1 MGASVSNFAKNVA
14 KTVAK
19 TATTALGNMIP
30 VVGPTLA
37 GAINSAYKNGG
48 QVTALEMGGV
58 VPEGFKAKVID
69 TPQQLMTLVKQF
81 PTEAKKAGL
90 SLGIIKDAVDN
101 IPAVMKSG
109 GKVRTAMK
117 RVPKAAVKRVPK
129 AAAKRVSKAAAKDT
143 AKDGQTQNVK
153 VNVRVGDTVTL
164 RPDSQ
169 KPQVQ
174 PRMSYAEPL
183 RLAGPGFTF
192 ANAPAPSQ
200 ASTYANAPTSV
211 QPLTDKPFRSSSDPS
226 MDSNRNKS
234 DDVLQVVN
242 PSGIKPGVNEI
253 RAIAAEKSAAPGDA
267 LPAASSSSLFEGRP
281 VGPVQG
287 GAPEVRALP
296 STMTQSTLDFARP
309 GGEPSAPEA
318 SSQPQA
324 AAKKIT
330 KKDEVLGFLR
340 QLNPTVSKTN
350 LGNLRKTELDKMKKF
365 STDQLQERY
374 STDNAEEALIE
385 ELSRQVMGRR
395 GQVMARGGRMS
406 VF

>member
-1 MGASVSNFAKNVA
+1 MGASVSNFAANVA

-19 TATTALGNMIP
+19 SATTALGNMIP

-69 TPQQLMTLVKQF
+69 TPKQLMTLVKQF

-90 SLGIIKDAVDN
+90 SLGIIKDAVAN
-101 IPAVMKSG
+101 IPAEM
-109 GKVRTAMK
+109 MK
-117 RVPKAAVKRVPK
+117 RGGRKKKVVRQKQK
-129 AAAKRVSKAAAKDT
+129 
-143 AKDGQTQNVK
+143 QTQNVK
-153 VNVRVGDTVTL
+153 VNVRVGDTVML

-169 KPQVQ
+169 KPKLQ
-174 PRMSYAEPL
+174 PRMSYTEPL

-200 ASTYANAPTSV
+200 ASTYANAPAAV
-211 QPLTDKPFRSSSDPS
+211 RPMMDRPLQSSADPS
-226 MDSNRNKS
+226 MDSNRNKG
-234 DDVLQVVN
+234 DDVLQTVN
-242 PSGIKPGVNEI
+242 PSGIKPGVNEF
-253 RAIAAEKSAAPGDA
+253 RAVPSGKSASQGDAENA
-267 LPAASSSSLFEGRP
+267 LPAVSSSSLFEGRP

-287 GAPEVRALP
+287 GVPEVRAIP
-296 STMTQSTLDFARP
+296 SNMIQSTLDFAPP
-309 GGEPSAPEA
+309 GGEPSAPAEA
-318 SSQPQA
+318 SS
-324 AAKKIT
+324 KSSVKRIT
-330 KKDEVLGFLR
+330 KKDEVLEYLR
-340 QLNPTVSKTN
+340 QLNPNMSKTAI
-350 LGNLRKTELDKMKKF
+350 GNLRKSELEKMRKF
-365 STDQLQERY
+365 STDQLQENY
-374 STDNAEEALIE
+374 GSGDAEESLVE

>member
-1 MGASVSNFAKNVA
+1 MGASVSNFASNVA

-48 QVTALEMGGV
+48 QVTALETGGI

-90 SLGIIKDAVDN
+90 SLGIIKDAVAN
-101 IPAVMKSG
+101 IPAEM
-109 GKVRTAMK
+109 MK
-117 RVPKAAVKRVPK
+117 RGGRKKKVVRQKQKQ
-129 AAAKRVSKAAAKDT
+129 S
-143 AKDGQTQNVK
+143 QNV
-153 VNVRVGDTVTL
+153 NVKIRVGDTVML

-169 KPQVQ
+169 KPKLQ

-200 ASTYANAPTSV
+200 ASTYANAPTAV
-211 QPLTDKPFRSSSDPS
+211 NPLSDKPFHSSSDPS
-226 MDSNRNKS
+226 KDSNRNKA

-242 PSGIKPGVNEI
+242 PSDIKPGVNEF
-253 RAIAAEKSAAPGDA
+253 RAVPSEPLARLGNTLEYMKRKIA
-267 LPAASSSSLFEGRP
+267 LFEGRP

-287 GAPEVRALP
+287 GVPEVRA
-296 STMTQSTLDFARP
+296 M
-309 GGEPSAPEA
+309 PSASSSSGMPRFPPLERDPEA
-318 SSQPQA
+318 DAEFEADLGRTLASLGKQEAKMRKQPGTGRQ
-324 AAKKIT
+324 I
-330 KKDEVLGFLR
+330 DEMYE
-340 QLNPTVSKTN
+340 SA
-350 LGNLRKTELDKMKKF
+350 MK
-365 STDQLQERY
+365 
-374 STDNAEEALIE
+374 
-385 ELSRQVMGRR
+385 
-395 GQVMARGGRMS
+395 RGGRLS

>member
-1 MGASVSNFAKNVA
+1 MGASVSNFASNVA

-90 SLGIIKDAVDN
+90 SLGIIKDAVAN
-101 IPAVMKSG
+101 IPAEM
-109 GKVRTAMK
+109 MK
-117 RVPKAAVKRVPK
+117 RGGRKKKVVRQKQKQ
-129 AAAKRVSKAAAKDT
+129 S
-143 AKDGQTQNVK
+143 QNV
-153 VNVRVGDTVTL
+153 NVKIRVGDTVML

-169 KPQVQ
+169 KPKLQ

-200 ASTYANAPTSV
+200 ASTYANAPAAV
-211 QPLTDKPFRSSSDPS
+211 RPMVDRPLQSSADPS
-226 MDSNRNKS
+226 MDSNRNKA

-242 PSGIKPGVNEI
+242 PSGIKPGVNEF
-253 RAIAAEKSAAPGDA
+253 RAVPSGKSASQGDA
-267 LPAASSSSLFEGRP
+267 ENALPGVISSSLFEGRP
-281 VGPVQG
+281 VGPTQG
-287 GAPEVRALP
+287 GVPEVRAISSNLRQTIIP
-296 STMTQSTLDFARP
+296 FARP
-309 GGEPSAPEA
+309 GGEPSMPTPSEA
-318 SSQPQA
+318 SSRSRGKATSQSS
-324 AAKKIT
+324 KIYDFFSSPYQEYYT
-330 KKDEVLGFLR
+330 PERV
-340 QLNPTVSKTN
+340 
-350 LGNLRKTELDKMKKF
+350 GNI
-365 STDQLQERY
+365 
-374 STDNAEEALIE
+374 AEESEQQRIVRE
-385 ELSRQVMGRR
+385 VGRK
-395 GQVMARGGRMS
+395 ARGGRMT

>member
-19 TATTALGNMIP
+19 SATTALGNMIP

-37 GAINSAYKNGG
+37 GAINSAYKQGG
-48 QVTALEMGGV
+48 TVVALEMGGV

-90 SLGIIKDAVDN
+90 SLGIIKDAVN
-101 IPAVMKSG
+101 SIPAEM
-109 GKVRTAMK
+109 MK
-117 RVPKAAVKRVPK
+117 RGGRKKKAMRQKQK
-129 AAAKRVSKAAAKDT
+129 
-143 AKDGQTQNVK
+143 QTQNVK
-153 VNVRVGDTVTL
+153 VNVRVGDTVML

-169 KPQVQ
+169 KPQ
-174 PRMSYAEPL
+174 PRMSYSEPI
-183 RLAGPGFTF
+183 RLAGPGFSF
-192 ANAPAPSQ
+192 ANAPLVSQ
-200 ASTYANAPTSV
+200 ASTYANAPTAV
-211 QPLTDKPFRSSSDPS
+211 VPLTNKPLQSSADPS
-226 MDSNRNKS
+226 MDSNRNKA

-242 PSGIKPGVNEI
+242 PSGITPGVKEI
-253 RAIAAEKSAAPGDA
+253 RAIPSGKSMMSGDAQSA
-267 LPAASSSSLFEGRP
+267 LPAATGRSVFEGRP

-296 STMTQSTLDFARP
+296 SNMTQTTLDFAPP
-309 GGEPSAPEA
+309 GGEPSAPAEA
-318 SSQPQA
+318 SS
-324 AAKKIT
+324 KSSVKRIT
-330 KKDEVLGFLR
+330 KKDEVLGYLR
-340 QLNPTVSKTN
+340 QLNPDMSKTAI
-350 LGNLRKTELDKMKKF
+350 GNLRKSELEKMRKF

-374 STDNAEEALIE
+374 GSGDAEESLME

-395 GQVMARGGRMS
+395 GQAMARGGRMT

>member
-1 MGASVSNFAKNVA
+1 MGASVSNFASNVA

-90 SLGIIKDAVDN
+90 SLGIIKDAVNN
-101 IPAVMKSG
+101 IPAEM
-109 GKVRTAMK
+109 MK
-117 RVPKAAVKRVPK
+117 RGGRKKKVVRQKQKQ
-129 AAAKRVSKAAAKDT
+129 S
-143 AKDGQTQNVK
+143 QNV
-153 VNVRVGDTVTL
+153 NVKIRVGDTVML

-169 KPQVQ
+169 KPKLQ
-174 PRMSYAEPL
+174 PRPSYAEPL

-200 ASTYANAPTSV
+200 ASTYANAPAAV
-211 QPLTDKPFRSSSDPS
+211 NPLSDKPFHSSSDPS
-226 MDSNRNKS
+226 KDSNRNKA

-253 RAIAAEKSAAPGDA
+253 RAVPSTDSAMAQLNRSMGEIKRMIP
-267 LPAASSSSLFEGRP
+267 LFEGRP

-287 GAPEVRALP
+287 GVPEVRARP
-296 STMTQSTLDFARP
+296 SAFSSLAEMGQAQWEVGNLFP
-309 GGEPSAPEA
+309 GGEQEFMRREAETLRGMGINPETGSRLPSPRDRKSA
-318 SSQPQA
+318 SASA
-324 AAKKIT
+324 S
-330 KKDEVLGFLR
+330 G
-340 QLNPTVSKTN
+340 
-350 LGNLRKTELDKMKKF
+350 MK
-365 STDQLQERY
+365 
-374 STDNAEEALIE
+374 
-385 ELSRQVMGRR
+385 
-395 GQVMARGGRMS
+395 RGGRMS

>member
-19 TATTALGNMIP
+19 SATTALGNMIP

-37 GAINSAYKNGG
+37 GAINSAYKQGG
-48 QVTALEMGGV
+48 TVVALEAGGM

-101 IPAVMKSG
+101 IPAEM
-109 GKVRTAMK
+109 MK
-117 RVPKAAVKRVPK
+117 RGGRKKKAVRQKQK
-129 AAAKRVSKAAAKDT
+129 QS
-143 AKDGQTQNVK
+143 QTVNVK
-153 VNVRVGDTVTL
+153 VRVGDTVML

-169 KPQVQ
+169 KPK
-174 PRMSYAEPL
+174 PIMSYAEPL

-200 ASTYANAPTSV
+200 ASTYANAPTAV
-211 QPLTDKPFRSSSDPS
+211 QPMTNKPLQSSADPS
-226 MDSNRNKS
+226 MDSNRNKA
-234 DDVLQVVN
+234 DDIIQVVN
-242 PSGIKPGVNEI
+242 PSGIMPGVKEI

-267 LPAASSSSLFEGRP
+267 LPASSSSSLFESRP

-324 AAKKIT
+324 AKKIT

-340 QLNPTVSKTN
+340 QLNPSVSKTN
-350 LGNLRKTELDKMKKF
+350 LGNLRKTELDKMRKF

>member
-90 SLGIIKDAVDN
+90 SLGIIKDAVNN
-101 IPAVMKSG
+101 IPAEM
-109 GKVRTAMK
+109 MK
-117 RVPKAAVKRVPK
+117 RGGRKKKVVRQKQKQ
-129 AAAKRVSKAAAKDT
+129 S
-143 AKDGQTQNVK
+143 QNVK

-200 ASTYANAPTSV
+200 ASTYANAPAAV

-242 PSGIKPGVNEI
+242 PSGITPGVKEI
-253 RAIAAEKSAAPGDA
+253 RAIAAEKSAAHTDAQSA
-267 LPAASSSSLFEGRP
+267 LPAVSSSSVFEGRP

-287 GAPEVRALP
+287 GVPEVRALP
-296 STMTQSTLDFARP
+296 SSMKQATLDFARP
-309 GGEPSAPEA
+309 GEEA
-318 SSQPQA
+318 SEPAPRKRKPTIVRGPSDLLALVEQLPSSA
-324 AAKKIT
+324 RSNPT
-330 KKDEVLGFLR
+330 TELR
-340 QLNPTVSKTN
+340 QRMAEYKGRVS
-350 LGNLRKTELDKMKKF
+350 ELELERMGF
-365 STDQLQERY
+365 SSY
-374 STDNAEEALIE
+374 EEALQQQLE
-385 ELSRQVMGRR
+385 DEVDRSRG
-395 GQVMARGGRMS
+395 AKKKGGRVS